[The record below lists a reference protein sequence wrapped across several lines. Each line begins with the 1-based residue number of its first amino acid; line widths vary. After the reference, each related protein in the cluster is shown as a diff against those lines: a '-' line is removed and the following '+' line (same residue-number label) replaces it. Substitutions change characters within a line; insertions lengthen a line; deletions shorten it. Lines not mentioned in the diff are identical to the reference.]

1 LGKIRK
7 LIEVDDNLEPKKE
20 LSEIFGRFP
29 IDCGKCFKEIDSKY
43 DLVTFCERRDFD
55 NLVWITPIHF
65 ECANE
70 ISHHN
75 DQILI
80 PVSLMKEL
88 DPHAKFHK
96 IFLDN
101 KKDEC

>member
-7 LIEVDDNLEPKKE
+7 LVEVDGNLEPKEE
-20 LSEIFGRFP
+20 LTKIFGRFP
-29 IDCGKCFKEIDSKY
+29 IDCAKCYKEIGSKY
-43 DLVTFCERRDFD
+43 DLVTFCETSSFE
-55 NLVWITPIHF
+55 NFVWITPLHF

-70 ISHHN
+70 ISHET
-75 DQILI
+75 DQILV